1 MRRYETIYILRPSLN
16 EEQITTVVEK
26 AQETITGNNGQIIEL
41 DRWGM
46 KKLAYQIKKE
56 SQGFYIFCDYSA
68 TPEAV
73 TEMERRFRID
83 DAVLRYLT
91 VKTADVIT
99 EEEIIEATARIADK
113 QVVEEETEE
122 SGAEDEESAK
132 PASTTSEKSQEDQK
146 TEEA

>member
-56 SQGFYIFCDYSA
+56 SQGG
-68 TPEAV
+68 P
-73 TEMERRFRID
+73 
-83 DAVLRYLT
+83 LL
-91 VKTADVIT
+91 KL
-99 EEEIIEATARIADK
+99 
-113 QVVEEETEE
+113 
-122 SGAEDEESAK
+122 
-132 PASTTSEKSQEDQK
+132 
-146 TEEA
+146 